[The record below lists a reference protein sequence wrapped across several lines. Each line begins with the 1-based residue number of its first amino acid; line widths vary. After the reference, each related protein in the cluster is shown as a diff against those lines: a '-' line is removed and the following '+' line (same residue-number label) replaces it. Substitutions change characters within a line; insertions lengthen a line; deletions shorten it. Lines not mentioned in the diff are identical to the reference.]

1 MRAQISTPM
10 SQREK
15 EFAKWATT
23 KSNVESETVEAVL
36 RHYFGARLKER
47 SGGSHNL
54 LISLPELVELPDFQ
68 FGHLMIPLKGGQGV
82 KPRYLRLAVKAFAE
96 LIRIQD
102 EAEAARAKAA
112 DEEDSD
118 TEATD

>member
-1 MRAQISTPM
+1 M

-36 RHYFGARLKER
+36 RHYFGERLKSR

-54 LISLPELVELPDFQ
+54 LLSLPELVGLPDFQ
-68 FGHLMIPLKGGQGV
+68 FGNLMIPLKGGQSV
-82 KPRYLRLAVKAFAE
+82 KPRYLRLAFKAFAE
-96 LIRIQD
+96 LSRLEK
-102 EAEAARAKAA
+102 EAEAKAA
-112 DEEDSD
+112 SGQQSAEEA
-118 TEATD
+118 EAIADD

>member
-1 MRAQISTPM
+1 M

-36 RHYFGARLKER
+36 RHYFGERLKER

-54 LISLPELVELPDFQ
+54 LISLPELVELPDFE
-68 FGHLMIPLKGGQGV
+68 FGHLMIPIKGGQGV

-96 LIRIQD
+96 LTKIQ
-102 EAEAARAKAA
+102 EAAEAKNSGEENS
-112 DEEDSD
+112 DESEPDV
-118 TEATD
+118 EATD